1 MRLIERKMRRQTFVT
16 HGGLVWLRDRWQAK
30 LLTDA
35 RDAERARRQGDLW
48 L

>member
-1 MRLIERKMRRQTFVT
+1 MCLIVRKMRRQTFVT

-30 LLTDA
+30 LMTDA
-35 RDAERARRQGDLW
+35 RDDERARRQGDLW